1 MSEATRETAGGAT
14 PIRVVIGDDSD
25 DYRLLLRQSFL
36 FDDRLEVVGE
46 AASAAAVLTLTTS
59 EQPDVVLLD
68 LHMPDGEPL
77 EIIPDVLGRAPGA
90 CVVVLSG
97 FTAARKEPSAIAAG
111 AVAYIDKDA
120 TTEQIADR
128 IVRLCAGRGEEDR

>member
-1 MSEATRETAGGAT
+1 VPEAASEASEGAA

-36 FDDRLEVVGE
+36 FDNRLEVVGE
-46 AASAAAVLTLTTS
+46 AASPAAVLSLTTS
-59 EQPDVVLLD
+59 AQPDVVLLD
-68 LHMPDGEPL
+68 LHMPDGEAL
-77 EIIPDVLGRAPGA
+77 EVIPDVLDRAPGT

-97 FTAARKEPSAIAAG
+97 FTAARKGPSAIAAG

-128 IVRLCAGRGEEDR
+128 IVRLCADRGEETR

>member
-1 MSEATRETAGGAT
+1 MSESASETAGGSTA
-14 PIRVVIGDDSD
+14 IRVVIGDDSD
-25 DYRLLLRQSFL
+25 DYRLLLQQSFH

-46 AASAAAVLTLTTS
+46 AASAGAVLTLATS
-59 EQPDVVLLD
+59 KQPDVVLLD

-77 EIIPDVLGRAPGA
+77 EIIPDVLDRAPGT

-111 AVAYIDKDA
+111 AIAYIDKDA
-120 TTEQIADR
+120 TTEQIADQ
-128 IVRLCAGRGEEDR
+128 IVRLCADRGEENR